1 MKKIRLATFLKFIAV
16 SLSTAAIITMTGC
29 SDASQKT
36 SEPINNE
43 DQKTSEAGP
52 VSLEDHEPNPAGD
65 FGYNIENDEVI
76 IYEYKGTDPVVVI
89 PENIEGKPVTKVA
102 MLVFSSRSLSTE
114 VTAVKFPSGVKEI
127 SMDCFNFN
135 KTITVVDASHVEHIS
150 GSAFS
155 GCESLQTLKL
165 SDSLK
170 GLDAASIFECPNLK
184 EIYISPSVQE
194 IKFSS
199 YPKEQDLFMN
209 MNETLTIT
217 GKAGSFIEEWAK
229 TFGINFKA
237 V

>member
-36 SEPINNE
+36 SE
-43 DQKTSEAGP
+43 AGP
-52 VSLEDHEPNPAGD
+52 VNLEDHEPNPAGD

-127 SMDCFNFN
+127 PMDCFNFN
-135 KTITVVDASHVEHIS
+135 KTITDVDASHVEHIS

-170 GLDAASIFECPNLK
+170 GLDAASIFDCPNLK